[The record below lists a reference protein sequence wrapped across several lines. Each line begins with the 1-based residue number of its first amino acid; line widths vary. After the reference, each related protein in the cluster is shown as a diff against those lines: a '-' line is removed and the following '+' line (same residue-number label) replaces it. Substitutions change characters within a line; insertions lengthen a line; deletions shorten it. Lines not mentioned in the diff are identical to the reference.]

1 MDASVII
8 PAHRAEATLPETLRS
23 VEAAR
28 AAFSRESEIVVV
40 DDPDGHGPSWA
51 RNRGLD
57 RARGEYVFFCD
68 ADDLARPD
76 FLSRPVAALAESGA
90 DLCFFG
96 YEGGPDFPAALDAG
110 SDAVRARYLS
120 AFFGYSMDDVRRW
133 NRGGEIGRAHV

>member
-1 MDASVII
+1 MSARQGGRASMDASVII

-28 AAFSRESEIVVV
+28 AAFPGESEIVVV
-40 DDPDGHGPSWA
+40 DDPDGRGPSWA

-90 DLCFFG
+90 AANTVSVIKTESNRLRVFFKCFINCLRQIH
-96 YEGGPDFPAALDAG
+96 D
-110 SDAVRARYLS
+110 R
-120 AFFGYSMDDVRRW
+120 
-133 NRGGEIGRAHV
+133 